1 MSPAAWCA
9 DTIAVLPLFNIN
21 AAISPDLDWI
31 GESAAETIHEALS
44 SYGLL
49 TLSRD
54 DRVEVYRRMGVKPE
68 VLLTRATV
76 MKIGQTLDAGQV
88 VFGDYTVDPASDAA
102 TAIKSHVRIVVH
114 VIDLK
119 KLKEAQS
126 FEQDGILE
134 NLSRMEM
141 ELAWQVLR
149 EIAPRLRRF
158 RRNLSCV
165 IGPPFAWMRW
175 RVMCAG

>member
-1 MSPAAWCA
+1 MLRYAFLVLIAIACSAGCAWCA
-9 DTIAVLPLFNIN
+9 DTVTVLPLFNIN
-21 AAISPDLDWI
+21 TAIAPDLDWI

-54 DRVEVYRRMGVKPE
+54 DRVEVYRRLGVRPA

-88 VFGDYTVDPASDAA
+88 VFGDYTVDPG
-102 TAIKSHVRIVVH
+102 TAGGTGLKSPIRIVVH

-126 FEQDGILE
+126 FEQSGILE
-134 NLSRMEM
+134 NLSQMEM
-141 ELAWQVLR
+141 ALSWQVLSL
-149 EIAPRLRRF
+149 IAPTAAA
-158 RRNLSCV
+158 SED
-165 IGPPFAWMRW
+165 
-175 RVMCAG
+175 